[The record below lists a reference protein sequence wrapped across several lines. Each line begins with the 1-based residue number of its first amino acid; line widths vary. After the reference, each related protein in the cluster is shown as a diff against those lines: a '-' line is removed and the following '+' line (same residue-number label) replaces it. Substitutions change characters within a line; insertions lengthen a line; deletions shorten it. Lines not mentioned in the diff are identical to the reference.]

1 MHCEISAPFDGKKSE
16 CVYIKTSKEL
26 SKSFFGMK
34 QPQNLKKKKNKFTL
48 QRIPVVFKIN
58 FWMNYAGMFWK
69 QRTKGKKTSNLRLLN
84 YTADCSV
91 SVFRASVTSME
102 EISCRCEGGRVENGW
117 RAEILSAQSLKKG
130 ESGGRTSCPCVVW
143 CSMYTD
149 GCVRHVFVAV
159 VIASA
164 ENVLPLTSGLFFD
177 SLFFAS
183 LLLCYHPPGCVFF
196 FVFFVVTHLPKTL
209 TRLHRTSPTTCF
221 SFLKHTHTHT
231 LGCFCLVWS
240 CW

>member
-1 MHCEISAPFDGKKSE
+1 MNALRNIRSFWRKKVWV
-16 CVYIKTSKEL
+16 CLHQNKQRTLKEL
-26 SKSFFGMK
+26 FWDETTAK
-34 QPQNLKKKKNKFTL
+34 LKKKNKFTL

-196 FVFFVVTHLPKTL
+196 LFFL
-209 TRLHRTSPTTCF
+209 
-221 SFLKHTHTHT
+221 
-231 LGCFCLVWS
+231 
-240 CW
+240 

>member
-117 RAEILSAQSLKKG
+117 RAEILSAQSLKKRRKWRSDLVPVRG
-130 ESGGRTSCPCVVW
+130 LMFDVYRWMCASCVCCRGDRQRRKRVASDVWSLFWLPFLRLSPSLLSPAWLCV
-143 CSMYTD
+143 
-149 GCVRHVFVAV
+149 F
-159 VIASA
+159 
-164 ENVLPLTSGLFFD
+164 LFF
-177 SLFFAS
+177 L
-183 LLLCYHPPGCVFF
+183 
-196 FVFFVVTHLPKTL
+196 
-209 TRLHRTSPTTCF
+209 
-221 SFLKHTHTHT
+221 
-231 LGCFCLVWS
+231 
-240 CW
+240 

>member
-1 MHCEISAPFDGKKSE
+1 MNALRNIRSFWRKKVWV
-16 CVYIKTSKEL
+16 CLHQNKQRTLKEL
-26 SKSFFGMK
+26 FWDETTAK
-34 QPQNLKKKKNKFTL
+34 LKKKKKTSSPCRESRSYSRSISGWIMQVCSESNE
-48 QRIPVVFKIN
+48 Q
-58 FWMNYAGMFWK
+58 
-69 QRTKGKKTSNLRLLN
+69 KGKKTSNLRLLN

-130 ESGGRTSCPCVVW
+130 ESGDRTSCPCVVW

-164 ENVLPLTSGLFFD
+164 ENVLPLTSGLFFWLPFLRL
-177 SLFFAS
+177 SPSLLSPAWLCVFLFF
-183 LLLCYHPPGCVFF
+183 L
-196 FVFFVVTHLPKTL
+196 
-209 TRLHRTSPTTCF
+209 
-221 SFLKHTHTHT
+221 
-231 LGCFCLVWS
+231 
-240 CW
+240 

>member
-1 MHCEISAPFDGKKSE
+1 MNALRNIRSFWRKKVWV
-16 CVYIKTSKEL
+16 CLHQNKQRTLKEL
-26 SKSFFGMK
+26 FWDETTAK
-34 QPQNLKKKKNKFTL
+34 LKKKNKFTL
-48 QRIPVVFKIN
+48 QRILVVFKIN

-130 ESGGRTSCPCVVW
+130 ESGDRTSCPCVVW

-196 FVFFVVTHLPKTL
+196 LFFL
-209 TRLHRTSPTTCF
+209 
-221 SFLKHTHTHT
+221 
-231 LGCFCLVWS
+231 
-240 CW
+240 

>member
-34 QPQNLKKKKNKFTL
+34 QPQNLKKKKTSSPCRESRSCSRSISGWIMQVCSDSNE
-48 QRIPVVFKIN
+48 Q
-58 FWMNYAGMFWK
+58 
-69 QRTKGKKTSNLRLLN
+69 KGKKTSNLRLLN

-117 RAEILSAQSLKKG
+117 WAEILSAQSLKKG
-130 ESGGRTSCPCVVW
+130 ESGDRTSCPCVVW

-164 ENVLPLTSGLFFD
+164 ENVLPLTSGLFFWLPFLRL
-177 SLFFAS
+177 SPSLLSPAWLCVFLFF
-183 LLLCYHPPGCVFF
+183 L
-196 FVFFVVTHLPKTL
+196 
-209 TRLHRTSPTTCF
+209 
-221 SFLKHTHTHT
+221 
-231 LGCFCLVWS
+231 
-240 CW
+240 

>member
-1 MHCEISAPFDGKKSE
+1 MNALRNIRSFWRKKVWV
-16 CVYIKTSKEL
+16 CLHQNKQRTLKEL
-26 SKSFFGMK
+26 FWDETTAK
-34 QPQNLKKKKNKFTL
+34 LKKKKNKFTL

-117 RAEILSAQSLKKG
+117 WAEILSAQSLKKG
-130 ESGGRTSCPCVVW
+130 ESGDRTSCPCVVW

-164 ENVLPLTSGLFFD
+164 ENVLPLTSGLFFWLPFLRL
-177 SLFFAS
+177 SPSLLSPAWLCVFLFF
-183 LLLCYHPPGCVFF
+183 L
-196 FVFFVVTHLPKTL
+196 
-209 TRLHRTSPTTCF
+209 
-221 SFLKHTHTHT
+221 
-231 LGCFCLVWS
+231 
-240 CW
+240 

>member
-1 MHCEISAPFDGKKSE
+1 MNALRNIRSFWRKKVWV
-16 CVYIKTSKEL
+16 CLHQNKQRTLKEL
-26 SKSFFGMK
+26 FWDETTAK
-34 QPQNLKKKKNKFTL
+34 LKKKNKFTL
-48 QRIPVVFKIN
+48 QRILVVFKIN

-196 FVFFVVTHLPKTL
+196 LFFL
-209 TRLHRTSPTTCF
+209 
-221 SFLKHTHTHT
+221 
-231 LGCFCLVWS
+231 
-240 CW
+240 